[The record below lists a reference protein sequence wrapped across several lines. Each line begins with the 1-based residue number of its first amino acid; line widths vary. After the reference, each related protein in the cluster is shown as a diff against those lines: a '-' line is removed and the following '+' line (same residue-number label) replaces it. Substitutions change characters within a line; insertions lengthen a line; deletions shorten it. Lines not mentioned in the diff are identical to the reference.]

1 MLYNS
6 VVYGLVDHIGSI
18 VALAFIM
25 RNFAIVI
32 V

>member
-6 VVYGLVDHIGSI
+6 VVYGLVYHIGSI

>member
-6 VVYGLVDHIGSI
+6 VVYGLVYHIGNI
-18 VALAFIM
+18 VALVFIV